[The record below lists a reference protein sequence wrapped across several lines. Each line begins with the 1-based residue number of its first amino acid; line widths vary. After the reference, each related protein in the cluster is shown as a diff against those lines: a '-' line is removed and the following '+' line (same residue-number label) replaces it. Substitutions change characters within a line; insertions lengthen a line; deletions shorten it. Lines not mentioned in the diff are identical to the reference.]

1 MSKVIVEIFTIGR
14 VRSLVQTIREIIEHV
29 REDVSTIDERK
40 RPRPRAR
47 EILSPSPAW
56 KSVDTRV

>member
-1 MSKVIVEIFTIGR
+1 LKYSRSAALAHSRTIG
-14 VRSLVQTIREIIEHV
+14 EIIEHV

-40 RPRPRAR
+40 RD
-47 EILSPSPAW
+47 EILSSSPAW